1 MKKKKKTNGEII
13 ANQVWDLLTDDA
25 KKSMSKVKKTF
36 LETIAADVDFVI
48 EDERVKV
55 FFMGV
60 RNGVS

>member
-1 MKKKKKTNGEII
+1 MKKKKTNGEII

-25 KKSMSKVKKTF
+25 RVSMAKVKKTF
-36 LETIAADVDFVI
+36 LATIAADVDFVI
-48 EDERVKV
+48 QDERVKS